1 MDQHIMLVGHLPH
14 LGRVAALLLT
24 GDQERNV
31 INFHMGGVL
40 RLGRV
45 TAGKWAVDWMVVPEI
60 IL

>member
-1 MDQHIMLVGHLPH
+1 MLVGHLPH

-45 TAGKWAVDWMVVPEI
+45 TAGKWAVDWMVVPKI